1 MEVELRRTTID
12 DLPYVFSAERHDDNR
27 RFINVWPEEKHR
39 EALCDEDIE
48 HLIIESKPLG
58 QYTGFVILAGLKSEN
73 RSIEFMRIVVTNKGK
88 GYGRATVR
96 AIKRHAFDTLSAHR
110 LWLDV
115 KEDNTRARAV
125 YEKEGFRYEGTLRE
139 CLAGPE
145 GFESLVVMSMLQQEY
160 HETSRGTG

>member
-88 GYGRATVR
+88 GYSRATVR
-96 AIKRHAFDTLSAHR
+96 AIKRHAFDNLMMMTDDCR
-110 LWLDV
+110 
-115 KEDNTRARAV
+115 
-125 YEKEGFRYEGTLRE
+125 
-139 CLAGPE
+139 
-145 GFESLVVMSMLQQEY
+145 
-160 HETSRGTG
+160 